1 MKSIAV
7 AALSLAGAVAVAGAG
22 YGAYQVITPATSG
35 YATVTKVDP
44 IVKRWQ
50 EPRETCQDVTVTR
63 QKPVKDEHRV
73 TGSVVGAV
81 IGGVIGHQFGG
92 GSGKDAATAGG
103 AIAGGVAGN
112 QIQKGMQEK
121 NTYTTT
127 EQRCNT
133 VMESRSRTE
142 GYDVTYVFNEEEKTI
157 RMDKKP
163 GERLRI
169 EEGQVVTAQQ

>member
-1 MKSIAV
+1 MKSVAV
-7 AALSLAGAVAVAGAG
+7 ATLSLAGAVAIAGAG
-22 YGAYQVITPATSG
+22 YGAWRVMTPATSG
-35 YATVTKVDP
+35 YATVTKVEP

-50 EPRETCQDVTVTR
+50 EPRQNCQDVTVTR
-63 QKPVKDEHRV
+63 QKPVKDEHRI
-73 TGSVVGAV
+73 TGSAVGAV

-103 AIAGGVAGN
+103 AIVGGIAGN
-112 QIQKGMQEK
+112 QVQKGMQEK

-133 VMESRSRTE
+133 VMENRSSTE
-142 GYDVTYVFNEEEKTI
+142 GYDVTYVFNDAEETI

-169 EEGQVVTAQQ
+169 EEGKVVIAQP